1 MERRSHSLA
10 VTRGVPRSMDTCE
23 LTHVAR
29 EPLDVEVARRQHA
42 AYGRALEQ
50 CGCEVLHLPA
60 LDAYPDSVFV
70 EDVALALDEVVV
82 LTRPGVA
89 SRVGE
94 VAEMR
99 AALDDRYPL
108 RALTFP
114 ATLDGGDVLR
124 LGRTLWVGRSART
137 NAEGVSQLRT
147 LVASLGYEV
156 REARLRDALHLKTAV
171 TQVGPALL
179 LVNPRWVEAGQ
190 FGDWELVEVDPS
202 ESFAA
207 NAVWVNGRVIHS
219 SQFPRT
225 QERLRGRG
233 VEVVGVDASELAKA
247 EGGVTCCSLLVPTG
261 LQEMAAGRI
270 MGA

>member
-70 EDVALALDEVVV
+70 EDVALALDEAVV
-82 LTRPGVA
+82 LTRPGVT
-89 SRVGE
+89 SRMGE

-108 RALTFP
+108 RALTPP

-137 NAEGVSQLRT
+137 NAAGVTQLEA
-147 LVASLGYEV
+147 LVAPLGYEV
-156 REARLRDALHLKTAV
+156 REARLSDALHLKTAV
-171 TQVGPALL
+171 TQVGPGLL
-179 LVNPRWVEAGQ
+179 LVNPSWVDARQ
-190 FGDWELVEVDPS
+190 FGGWEVVEVAPA

-219 SQFPRT
+219 TQFPRT
-225 QERLRGRG
+225 QERLRARG
-233 VEVVGVDASELAKA
+233 VDIVEVDASELAKA
-247 EGGVTCCSLLVPTG
+247 EGGVTCCSLLVPSVLREVADTR
-261 LQEMAAGRI
+261 MMRA
-270 MGA
+270 